1 MMSSST
7 KKEIKLH
14 HSLII
19 VTSLGNREQE
29 KTTNREKN
37 EECTAF
43 FLKEK
48 YATKNVAKWNE
59 NKIEEWPRLVSEKW
73 INDAM
78 RCVDDK

>member
-1 MMSSST
+1 MSSST

-29 KTTNREKN
+29 KTTNREKKIKN
-37 EECTAF
+37 AQHF

-48 YATKNVAKWNE
+48 YATKNVAKSKND
-59 NKIEEWPRLVSEKW
+59 LV
-73 INDAM
+73 
-78 RCVDDK
+78 